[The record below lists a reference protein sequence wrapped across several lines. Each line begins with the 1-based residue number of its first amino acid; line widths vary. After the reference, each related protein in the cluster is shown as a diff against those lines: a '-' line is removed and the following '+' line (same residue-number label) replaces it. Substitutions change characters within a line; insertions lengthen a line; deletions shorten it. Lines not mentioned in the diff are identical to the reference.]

1 MIAAAAGGFFMSK
14 RILVIDDEARLVN
27 LVRGYLEQEGY
38 EVVTAG
44 NGRQALFV
52 SREAPPDLIVLDLM
66 MPEMDGWEFMRL
78 YRQQHNTPIIMLT
91 ARVEDVD
98 KIAGLEMGADDY
110 ITKPFSPREL
120 VARVR
125 AVMRRT
131 EAPVEKADILTRG
144 GVELNRTARSVTI
157 DGRYVELTRMEF
169 DLLEAL
175 MSSPGRAFNRLE
187 LLERTQGFAY
197 DGYERTVDVH
207 VKNLRKKIEPDPSKP
222 LYVLTSF
229 GVGYRFNPDL

>member
-1 MIAAAAGGFFMSK
+1 MSK

-38 EVVTAG
+38 EVVTAS

-52 SREAPPDLIVLDLM
+52 TRETPPDLIVLDLM
-66 MPEMDGWEFMRL
+66 MPEMDGWEFMGL

-125 AVMRRT
+125 AVLRRT
-131 EAPVEKADILTRG
+131 EAPAEKADILTQG
-144 GVELNRTARSVTI
+144 GLELNRTARSVTVN
-157 DGRYVELTRMEF
+157 GRYVELTRMEF

-187 LLERTQGFAY
+187 LLERIQDFAY
-197 DGYERTVDVH
+197 DGYERTIDVH

-222 LYVLTSF
+222 LYILTSF
-229 GVGYRFNPDL
+229 GVGYRFNPDI